1 MKNANNLKIIALS
14 LCMLASAP
22 AWAGLG
28 SLQVNS
34 ALGEPFSGSIVVTGD
49 EAKAALHGRPAVSGA
64 PLQVRVSAQG
74 QNAIIHLRSSKPV
87 HDPMLTFS
95 LVTGSQGRQYTAL
108 LDPPER
114 HHSAGK
120 NKATGKH
127 HKPVHSAPVRSA
139 REKSAARATV
149 ALQNGLASE
158 NAVVKYNVDNNETL
172 MDVARKVRPQGLS
185 LEQTMHAI
193 QVANPNAFRNG
204 NPDLMYRN
212 ISLDIPSTS
221 QLKKLSKVPLK
232 TAVKPEVTQNTTP
245 AVTKEKDNPKVA
257 ANTGNTAASEAQTK
271 ENTVKAE
278 TSVASSVPAQASA
291 TIQASEV
298 AQASAP
304 AASAAS
310 VVKAVPVQ
318 PKVNTQPVQP
328 AEEEP
333 AEESMLPSWW
343 PYALAGLAGVLLIA
357 ALLWQRSRK
366 RNSIE
371 YSTEYDE
378 DYSDDEDD
386 DVVFETEPSVVT
398 QSTSTSVPAT
408 TAKTAAAATAV
419 TTTANAAA
427 DDDDWSWLNDA
438 AASDQPAQADNKSAP
453 AKEVHSEPV
462 SQVPDKKVTEAKQ
475 EEDDTDWLNFN
486 FTDDTP
492 ATSADTAAP
501 SSAELDSNDD
511 LSWLD
516 QIDETEQ
523 PEVLTS
529 HEPVVTEPQED
540 VADNTDFEWVVAE
553 EQHPDPDESQAEAH
567 QDFVLQDNASS
578 DSDDLQPSD
587 ISFSS
592 DLDAVQPEQQSKPAA
607 SEDDSLNSLADL
619 QWDEDFK
626 FDDESKQ
633 DTSAPEEVHSSI
645 EQTLAPHDQHA
656 FAAEDDAIS
665 TDIDWDSLG
674 ISDDSDNQPVVAPEA
689 DTEEIDIPSMD
700 FALEDDKSEPAPAV
714 NATAAPT
721 GPTSSFATGDGGQDW
736 LEQSAE
742 PEQVDKPLTPE
753 QQAIPLQAKL
763 ELAKMYLEMDD
774 AVTARQTLR
783 ELVDEANGAI
793 LAEAQN
799 LLQQLGG

>member
-1 MKNANNLKIIALS
+1 
-14 LCMLASAP
+14 MLASAP

-127 HKPVHSAPVRSA
+127 PKSVHSAPVRSA
-139 REKSAARATV
+139 REKSAARAAV

-212 ISLDIPSTS
+212 ISLNIPSTS

-257 ANTGNTAASEAQTK
+257 ANTRDTAASEAQTK

-278 TSVASSVPAQASA
+278 TSAASSVPAQASA

-328 AEEEP
+328 AEEP

-343 PYALAGLAGVLLIA
+343 SYALAGLAGVLLIA

-378 DYSDDEDD
+378 DD
-386 DVVFETEPSVVT
+386 DVVFETEPSVVSQST
-398 QSTSTSVPAT
+398 STSTSTSTSVPAT

-419 TTTANAAA
+419 TTTASAAA

-438 AASDQPAQADNKSAP
+438 AASDKPAQADNKSVP

-529 HEPVVTEPQED
+529 NEPAVTEPQEE

-553 EQHPDPDESQAEAH
+553 EQHPDESQAEAH

-578 DSDDLQPSD
+578 DSDLQPSD

-592 DLDAVQPEQQSKPAA
+592 DLDVVQPEQQSKPAA

>member
-1 MKNANNLKIIALS
+1 
-14 LCMLASAP
+14 MLASAP

-28 SLQVNS
+28 SLQVSS
-34 ALGEPFSGSIVVTGD
+34 ALGEPFSGSVVVTGD
-49 EAKAALHGRPAVSGA
+49 EARAALKGRPAVTGA
-64 PLQVRVSAQG
+64 PLQVRVTAQG
-74 QNAIIHLRSSKPV
+74 QNAVIHLRSSKPV
-87 HDPMLTFS
+87 RDPMLTFS
-95 LVTGSQGRQYTAL
+95 LTAGSQGRQYTAL

-114 HHSAGK
+114 NRSAGK
-120 NKATGKH
+120 NRATGKQH
-127 HKPVHSAPVRSA
+127 RPVQSAPVRSA
-139 REKSAARATV
+139 KEKSAARATV

-245 AVTKEKDNPKVA
+245 AVTKENPKVA
-257 ANTGNTAASEAQTK
+257 ANTGDTAASEVQTK

-278 TSVASSVPAQASA
+278 ISAASSVPAQASA

-304 AASAAS
+304 AASATS
-310 VVKAVPVQ
+310 VVKAEPVQ
-318 PKVNTQPVQP
+318 PKVNNTQP
-328 AEEEP
+328 AEEPEK
-333 AEESMLPSWW
+333 ESFLPSWW
-343 PYALAGLAGVLLIA
+343 LYALAGFAGVLLIA
-357 ALLWQRSRK
+357 ALLWQRSK
-366 RNSIE
+366 KQNSADDD
-371 YSTEYDE
+371 YS
-378 DYSDDEDD
+378 SDDEDED
-386 DVVFETEPSVVT
+386 DVVFNSEPPEVR
-398 QSTSTSVPAT
+398 Q
-408 TAKTAAAATAV
+408 TAPVQTKTAAAPVV
-419 TTTANAAA
+419 TTTATAVAE
-427 DDDDWSWLNDA
+427 DDDWSWLNDTGV
-438 AASDQPAQADNKSAP
+438 SDTP
-453 AKEVHSEPV
+453 AKADDKPVADVKKEPV
-462 SQVPDKKVTEAKQ
+462 SLLSDNKVTETKQ
-475 EEDDTDWLNFN
+475 EETDTDWLNFN
-486 FTDDTP
+486 FTEEEHTN
-492 ATSADTAAP
+492 TAAP
-501 SSAELDSNDD
+501 AAAEQNGEDD

-516 QIDETEQ
+516 QLDDTEQ
-523 PEVLTS
+523 PEVLAS
-529 HEPVVTEPQED
+529 QEPAAATAQEK
-540 VADNTDFEWVVAE
+540 VADNADLEWVVAD
-553 EQHPDPDESQAEAH
+553 EQQPAETH
-567 QDFVLQDNASS
+567 QDTIQVTPQS
-578 DSDDLQPSD
+578 DP
-587 ISFSS
+587 
-592 DLDAVQPEQQSKPAA
+592 VTA
-607 SEDDSLNSLADL
+607 SEDDALDNLSDL
-619 QWDEDFK
+619 QLDDDFK
-626 FDDESKQ
+626 FDDEAKHE
-633 DTSAPEEVHSSI
+633 TSAVEHEISSI

-674 ISDDSDNQPVVAPEA
+674 ISDDDSAVQPVVSPVAA
-689 DTEEIDIPSMD
+689 DKDATDVSAMD
-700 FALEDDKSEPAPAV
+700 FALEENKSEPAPAV

-721 GPTSSFATGDGGQDW
+721 GPISSFATGDGGQDW

-783 ELVDEANGAI
+783 ELVDEANGVI

>member
-64 PLQVRVSAQG
+64 PLQVRVTAQG
-74 QNAIIHLRSSKPV
+74 QNAVIHLRSSKPV

-95 LVTGSQGRQYTAL
+95 LAAGSQGRQYTAL

-127 HKPVHSAPVRSA
+127 PKSVHSAPVRSA
-139 REKSAARATV
+139 REKSAARAAV

-212 ISLDIPSTS
+212 ISLNIPSTS

-257 ANTGNTAASEAQTK
+257 ANTRDTAASEAQTK

-278 TSVASSVPAQASA
+278 TSAASSVPAQASA

-328 AEEEP
+328 AEEP

-343 PYALAGLAGVLLIA
+343 LYALAGLAGVLLIA

-378 DYSDDEDD
+378 DYSSDDEDD
-386 DVVFETEPSVVT
+386 DVVFETEPSVVS
-398 QSTSTSVPAT
+398 QSTSVPAT

-438 AASDQPAQADNKSAP
+438 AASDKPAQADNKSAP

-486 FTDDTP
+486 FTDNTP

-516 QIDETEQ
+516 QIDATEQ

-529 HEPVVTEPQED
+529 HEQPAVTEPQQE

-553 EQHPDPDESQAEAH
+553 EQHPDESQAEAH

-578 DSDDLQPSD
+578 DSNDLQPSD

-607 SEDDSLNSLADL
+607 AEDDSLNSLADL

-633 DTSAPEEVHSSI
+633 DTSALEEVHSSI

-674 ISDDSDNQPVVAPEA
+674 VSDDSDNQPIVVPEA

-700 FALEDDKSEPAPAV
+700 FALEDDNSKPAPAV

-721 GPTSSFATGDGGQDW
+721 RPTSSFATGDGGQDW
-736 LEQSAE
+736 LEQSAK

>member
-1 MKNANNLKIIALS
+1 
-14 LCMLASAP
+14 MLASAP

>member
-64 PLQVRVSAQG
+64 PLQVRVTAQG
-74 QNAIIHLRSSKPV
+74 QNAVIHLRSSKPV

-95 LVTGSQGRQYTAL
+95 LAAGSQGRQYTAL

-127 HKPVHSAPVRSA
+127 PKSVHSAPVRSA

-212 ISLDIPSTS
+212 ISLNIPSTS

-257 ANTGNTAASEAQTK
+257 ANTRDTAASEAQTK

-278 TSVASSVPAQASA
+278 TSAASSVPAQASA

-328 AEEEP
+328 AEEP

-378 DYSDDEDD
+378 DYSSDDEDD
-386 DVVFETEPSVVT
+386 DVVFETEPSVVS
-398 QSTSTSVPAT
+398 QSTSVPAT

-438 AASDQPAQADNKSAP
+438 AASDKPAQADNKSAP

-486 FTDDTP
+486 FTDNTP

-501 SSAELDSNDD
+501 SSTGLDSNDD

-516 QIDETEQ
+516 QIDATEQ

-529 HEPVVTEPQED
+529 HEQPAVTEPQQE

-553 EQHPDPDESQAEAH
+553 EQHPDESQAEAH

-578 DSDDLQPSD
+578 DSNDLQPSD

-607 SEDDSLNSLADL
+607 AEDDSLNSLADL

-633 DTSAPEEVHSSI
+633 DTSALEEVHSSI

-674 ISDDSDNQPVVAPEA
+674 VSDDSDNQPIVVPEA

-700 FALEDDKSEPAPAV
+700 FALEDDNSKPAPAV
-714 NATAAPT
+714 NATTAPT
-721 GPTSSFATGDGGQDW
+721 RSTSSFATGDGGQDW

>member
-28 SLQVNS
+28 SLQVSS
-34 ALGEPFSGSIVVTGD
+34 ALGEPFSGSVVVTGD
-49 EAKAALHGRPAVSGA
+49 EARAALKGRPAVAGA
-64 PLQVRVSAQG
+64 PLQVRVTAQG
-74 QNAIIHLRSSKPV
+74 QNAVIHLRSSKPV

-95 LVTGSQGRQYTAL
+95 LTAGSQGRQYTAL

-114 HHSAGK
+114 NRSAGK
-120 NKATGKH
+120 NRATGKQH
-127 HKPVHSAPVRSA
+127 RPVHPAPARSVK
-139 REKSAARATV
+139 EKSAARATV

-245 AVTKEKDNPKVA
+245 AVTKENPKVA
-257 ANTGNTAASEAQTK
+257 ANTGDTAASEVQTK
-271 ENTVKAE
+271 ESTVKAE
-278 TSVASSVPAQASA
+278 TSAASSVPAQASA

-304 AASAAS
+304 AASATS
-310 VVKAVPVQ
+310 VVKAEPIQ
-318 PKVNTQPVQP
+318 PKVNNTQP
-328 AEEEP
+328 AEEPEK
-333 AEESMLPSWW
+333 ESFLPSWW
-343 PYALAGLAGVLLIA
+343 LYALAGFAGVLLIA
-357 ALLWQRSRK
+357 ALLWQRSK
-366 RNSIE
+366 KQNSAD
-371 YSTEYDE
+371 DE
-378 DYSDDEDD
+378 DYSSDDDEDED
-386 DVVFETEPSVVT
+386 DVVFNSEPPEVRQT
-398 QSTSTSVPAT
+398 VPVQT
-408 TAKTAAAATAV
+408 KTAAAPVAA
-419 TTTANAAA
+419 TTATEAAEE
-427 DDDDWSWLNDA
+427 DDDWSWLNDA
-438 AASDQPAQADNKSAP
+438 GVSDTPAKADDKPAADVKTESVALLSDNKA
-453 AKEVHSEPV
+453 
-462 SQVPDKKVTEAKQ
+462 TETKQ
-475 EEDDTDWLNFN
+475 EETDTDWLNFN
-486 FTDDTP
+486 FTEEEHTNTATP
-492 ATSADTAAP
+492 AAA
-501 SSAELDSNDD
+501 EQNGEDD

-516 QIDETEQ
+516 QLDDTEQ
-523 PEVLTS
+523 PEVLAS
-529 HEPVVTEPQED
+529 QEPVAAAAQEK
-540 VADNTDFEWVVAE
+540 VADNADLEWVVA
-553 EQHPDPDESQAEAH
+553 D
-567 QDFVLQDNASS
+567 
-578 DSDDLQPSD
+578 
-587 ISFSS
+587 
-592 DLDAVQPEQQSKPAA
+592 EQQSAETRQDTIQVAPQSEPVAA
-607 SEDDSLNSLADL
+607 SEDDTLNNLSDL
-619 QWDEDFK
+619 QWDDDFK
-626 FDDESKQ
+626 FDDETKHE
-633 DTSAPEEVHSSI
+633 TSAAEHEISSI

-674 ISDDSDNQPVVAPEA
+674 ISDDDSVVQPVVSPVAA
-689 DTEEIDIPSMD
+689 DEDATDISALD
-700 FALEDDKSEPAPAV
+700 FALEENKSEPAPAV
-714 NATAAPT
+714 NATSAPT
-721 GPTSSFATGDGGQDW
+721 GPISSFATGDGGQDW

-783 ELVDEANGAI
+783 ELVDEANGTI

>member
-64 PLQVRVSAQG
+64 PLQVRVTAQG
-74 QNAIIHLRSSKPV
+74 QNAVIHLRSSKPV

-95 LVTGSQGRQYTAL
+95 LAAGSQGRQYTAL

-127 HKPVHSAPVRSA
+127 PKSVHSAPVRSA

-212 ISLDIPSTS
+212 ISLNIPSTS

-257 ANTGNTAASEAQTK
+257 ANTRDTAASEAQTK

-278 TSVASSVPAQASA
+278 TSAASSVPAQASA

-328 AEEEP
+328 AEEP
-333 AEESMLPSWW
+333 AEESILPSWW

-378 DYSDDEDD
+378 DYSSDDEDD
-386 DVVFETEPSVVT
+386 DVVFETEPSVVS
-398 QSTSTSVPAT
+398 QSTSVPAT

-438 AASDQPAQADNKSAP
+438 AASDKPAQADNKSAP

-486 FTDDTP
+486 FTDNTP

-516 QIDETEQ
+516 QIDATEQ

-529 HEPVVTEPQED
+529 HEQPAVTEPQQE

-553 EQHPDPDESQAEAH
+553 EQHPDESQAEAH

-578 DSDDLQPSD
+578 DSNDLQPSD

-607 SEDDSLNSLADL
+607 AEDDSLNSLADL

-633 DTSAPEEVHSSI
+633 DTSALEEVHSSI

-674 ISDDSDNQPVVAPEA
+674 VSDDSDNQPIVVPEA

-700 FALEDDKSEPAPAV
+700 FALEDDNSKPAPAV
-714 NATAAPT
+714 NATTAPT
-721 GPTSSFATGDGGQDW
+721 RPTSSFATGDGGQDW
-736 LEQSAE
+736 LEQSAK

>member
-1 MKNANNLKIIALS
+1 
-14 LCMLASAP
+14 MLASAP

-64 PLQVRVSAQG
+64 PLQVRVTAQG
-74 QNAIIHLRSSKPV
+74 QNAVIHLRSSKPV

-95 LVTGSQGRQYTAL
+95 LAAGSQGRQYTAL

-127 HKPVHSAPVRSA
+127 PKSVHSAPVRSA

-212 ISLDIPSTS
+212 ISLNIPSTS

-257 ANTGNTAASEAQTK
+257 ANTRDTAASEAQTK

-278 TSVASSVPAQASA
+278 TSAASSVSAQASA

-328 AEEEP
+328 AEEP

-378 DYSDDEDD
+378 DYSSDDEDD
-386 DVVFETEPSVVT
+386 DVVFETEPSVVS
-398 QSTSTSVPAT
+398 QSTSVPAT

-438 AASDQPAQADNKSAP
+438 AASDKPAQADNKSAP

-486 FTDDTP
+486 FTDNTP

-516 QIDETEQ
+516 QIDATEQ

-529 HEPVVTEPQED
+529 HEQPAVTEPQQE

-553 EQHPDPDESQAEAH
+553 EQHPDESQAEVH

-578 DSDDLQPSD
+578 DSNDLQPSD

-607 SEDDSLNSLADL
+607 AEDDSLNSLADL

-633 DTSAPEEVHSSI
+633 DTSALEEVHSSI
-645 EQTLAPHDQHA
+645 EQTLVPHDQHA

-674 ISDDSDNQPVVAPEA
+674 VSDDSDNQPIVVPEA

-700 FALEDDKSEPAPAV
+700 FALEDDNSKPAPAV
-714 NATAAPT
+714 NATTAPT
-721 GPTSSFATGDGGQDW
+721 RPTSSFATGDGGQDW
-736 LEQSAE
+736 LEQSAK

>member
-64 PLQVRVSAQG
+64 PLQVRVTAQG
-74 QNAIIHLRSSKPV
+74 QNAVIHLRSSKPV

-95 LVTGSQGRQYTAL
+95 LAAGSQGRQYTAL

-127 HKPVHSAPVRSA
+127 PKSVHSAPVRSA

-212 ISLDIPSTS
+212 ISLNIPSTS

-257 ANTGNTAASEAQTK
+257 ANTRDTAASEAQTK

-278 TSVASSVPAQASA
+278 TSAASSVPAQASA

-328 AEEEP
+328 AEEP

-378 DYSDDEDD
+378 DYSSDDEDD
-386 DVVFETEPSVVT
+386 DVVFETEPSVVS
-398 QSTSTSVPAT
+398 QSTSVPAT

-438 AASDQPAQADNKSAP
+438 AASDKPAQADNKSAP

-486 FTDDTP
+486 FTDNTP

-501 SSAELDSNDD
+501 SSTGLDSNDD

-516 QIDETEQ
+516 QIDATEQ

-529 HEPVVTEPQED
+529 HEQPAVTEPQQE

-553 EQHPDPDESQAEAH
+553 EQHPDESQAEAH

-578 DSDDLQPSD
+578 DSNDLQPSD

-607 SEDDSLNSLADL
+607 AEDDSLNSLADL

-633 DTSAPEEVHSSI
+633 DTSALEEVHSSI

-674 ISDDSDNQPVVAPEA
+674 VSDDSDNQPIVVPEA

-700 FALEDDKSEPAPAV
+700 FALEDDNSKPAPAV
-714 NATAAPT
+714 NATTAPT
-721 GPTSSFATGDGGQDW
+721 RSTSSFATGDGGQDW
-736 LEQSAE
+736 LEQSAK

>member
-28 SLQVNS
+28 SLQVRS
-34 ALGEPFSGSIVVTGD
+34 ALGEPFSGSVVVTGD
-49 EAKAALHGRPAVSGA
+49 EARAALKGRPAVTGA
-64 PLQVRVSAQG
+64 PLQVRVTAQG
-74 QNAIIHLRSSKPV
+74 QNAVIHLRSSKPV
-87 HDPMLTFS
+87 RDPMLTFS
-95 LVTGSQGRQYTAL
+95 LTAGSQGRQYTAL

-114 HHSAGK
+114 NRSAGK
-120 NKATGKH
+120 NRATGKQNR
-127 HKPVHSAPVRSA
+127 PVQSAPVRSA
-139 REKSAARATV
+139 KEKSAARATV

-212 ISLDIPSTS
+212 ISLNIPSTS
-221 QLKKLSKVPLK
+221 QLRKLSKVPLK
-232 TAVKPEVTQNTTP
+232 TAAKPEVTQNTTP
-245 AVTKEKDNPKVA
+245 AVTKENPKVA
-257 ANTGNTAASEAQTK
+257 ANTGDTAASEVQTK

-278 TSVASSVPAQASA
+278 ISAASSVPAQASA

-304 AASAAS
+304 AASATS
-310 VVKAVPVQ
+310 VVKAEPVQ
-318 PKVNTQPVQP
+318 PKVNNTQP
-328 AEEEP
+328 AEEPEK
-333 AEESMLPSWW
+333 ESFLPSWW
-343 PYALAGLAGVLLIA
+343 LYALAGFAGVLLIA
-357 ALLWQRSRK
+357 ALLWQRSK
-366 RNSIE
+366 KQNSAD
-371 YSTEYDE
+371 DE
-378 DYSDDEDD
+378 DYSSDDDEDED
-386 DVVFETEPSVVT
+386 DVVFNSEPPEVRQTVPVQTKAAAPVV
-398 QSTSTSVPAT
+398 AT
-408 TAKTAAAATAV
+408 TATAV
-419 TTTANAAA
+419 AE
-427 DDDDWSWLNDA
+427 DDDWSWLNDTGV
-438 AASDQPAQADNKSAP
+438 SDTP
-453 AKEVHSEPV
+453 AKADDKPV
-462 SQVPDKKVTEAKQ
+462 ADVKTESVSLLSDNKVTETKQ
-475 EEDDTDWLNFN
+475 EETDTDWLNFN
-486 FTDDTP
+486 FTEEEHTN
-492 ATSADTAAP
+492 TAA
-501 SSAELDSNDD
+501 STVAEQNGEDD

-516 QIDETEQ
+516 QLDDTEQ
-523 PEVLTS
+523 PEVLAS
-529 HEPVVTEPQED
+529 QEPAAAAAQEK
-540 VADNTDFEWVVAE
+540 VADNADLEWVVA
-553 EQHPDPDESQAEAH
+553 D
-567 QDFVLQDNASS
+567 
-578 DSDDLQPSD
+578 
-587 ISFSS
+587 
-592 DLDAVQPEQQSKPAA
+592 EQQSAETYQDTIQVTPQSDPVAA
-607 SEDDSLNSLADL
+607 SEDDALDNLSDL
-619 QWDEDFK
+619 QLDDDFK
-626 FDDESKQ
+626 FDDEAKHE
-633 DTSAPEEVHSSI
+633 TSAVEHEISSI

-674 ISDDSDNQPVVAPEA
+674 ISDDDSAVQPVVSPVAA
-689 DTEEIDIPSMD
+689 DEDATDVSAMD
-700 FALEDDKSEPAPAV
+700 FALEENKSEPAPAV

-783 ELVDEANGAI
+783 ELVDEANGVI

>member
-28 SLQVNS
+28 SLQVSS
-34 ALGEPFSGSIVVTGD
+34 ALGEPFSGSVVVTGD
-49 EAKAALHGRPAVSGA
+49 EARAALKGRPAVAGA
-64 PLQVRVSAQG
+64 PLQVRVTAQG
-74 QNAIIHLRSSKPV
+74 QNAVIHLRSSKPV

-95 LVTGSQGRQYTAL
+95 LTAGSQGRQYTAL

-114 HHSAGK
+114 NRSAGK
-120 NKATGKH
+120 NRATGKQH
-127 HKPVHSAPVRSA
+127 RPVHPAPARSVK
-139 REKSAARATV
+139 EKSAARATV

-245 AVTKEKDNPKVA
+245 AVTKENPKVA
-257 ANTGNTAASEAQTK
+257 ANTGDTAASEVQTK
-271 ENTVKAE
+271 ESTVKAE
-278 TSVASSVPAQASA
+278 TSAASSVPAQASA

-304 AASAAS
+304 AASATS
-310 VVKAVPVQ
+310 VVKAEPVQ
-318 PKVNTQPVQP
+318 PKVNNTQP
-328 AEEEP
+328 AEEPEK
-333 AEESMLPSWW
+333 ESFLPSWW
-343 PYALAGLAGVLLIA
+343 LYALAGFAGVLLIA
-357 ALLWQRSRK
+357 ALLWQRSK
-366 RNSIE
+366 KQNSAD
-371 YSTEYDE
+371 DE
-378 DYSDDEDD
+378 DYSSDDDEDED
-386 DVVFETEPSVVT
+386 DVVFNSEPPEVRQT
-398 QSTSTSVPAT
+398 VPVQT
-408 TAKTAAAATAV
+408 KTAAAPVAA
-419 TTTANAAA
+419 TTATEVAEE
-427 DDDDWSWLNDA
+427 DDDWSWLNDA
-438 AASDQPAQADNKSAP
+438 GVSDTPAKADDKPAADVKTEPVALLSDNKA
-453 AKEVHSEPV
+453 
-462 SQVPDKKVTEAKQ
+462 TETKQ
-475 EEDDTDWLNFN
+475 EETDTDWLNFN
-486 FTDDTP
+486 FTEEEHTN
-492 ATSADTAAP
+492 TAAP
-501 SSAELDSNDD
+501 AAAEQNGEDD

-516 QIDETEQ
+516 QLDDTEQ
-523 PEVLTS
+523 PEVLAS
-529 HEPVVTEPQED
+529 QEPVAAAAQEK
-540 VADNTDFEWVVAE
+540 VADNADLEWVVA
-553 EQHPDPDESQAEAH
+553 D
-567 QDFVLQDNASS
+567 
-578 DSDDLQPSD
+578 
-587 ISFSS
+587 
-592 DLDAVQPEQQSKPAA
+592 EQQSAETRQDTIQVAPQSEPVAA
-607 SEDDSLNSLADL
+607 SEDDTLNNLSDL
-619 QWDEDFK
+619 QWDDDFK
-626 FDDESKQ
+626 FDDETKHE
-633 DTSAPEEVHSSI
+633 TSAAEHEISSI

-674 ISDDSDNQPVVAPEA
+674 ISDDDSVVQPVVSPVAA
-689 DTEEIDIPSMD
+689 DEDATDISALD
-700 FALEDDKSEPAPAV
+700 FALEENKSEPAPAV
-714 NATAAPT
+714 NATSAPT
-721 GPTSSFATGDGGQDW
+721 GPISSFATGDGGQDW

-783 ELVDEANGAI
+783 ELVDEANGTI

>member
-64 PLQVRVSAQG
+64 PLQVRVTAQG
-74 QNAIIHLRSSKPV
+74 QNAVIHLRSSKPV

-95 LVTGSQGRQYTAL
+95 LAAGSQGRQYTAL

-127 HKPVHSAPVRSA
+127 PKSVHSAPVRSA

-212 ISLDIPSTS
+212 ISLNIPSTS

-257 ANTGNTAASEAQTK
+257 ANTRDTTASEAQTK

-278 TSVASSVPAQASA
+278 TSAASSVPAQASA

-328 AEEEP
+328 AEEP

-378 DYSDDEDD
+378 DYSSDDEDD
-386 DVVFETEPSVVT
+386 DVVFETEPSVVS
-398 QSTSTSVPAT
+398 QSTSVPAT

-438 AASDQPAQADNKSAP
+438 AASDKPAQADNKSAP

-486 FTDDTP
+486 FTDNTP

-516 QIDETEQ
+516 QIDATEQ

-529 HEPVVTEPQED
+529 HEQPAVTEPQQE

-553 EQHPDPDESQAEAH
+553 EQHPDESQAEAH

-578 DSDDLQPSD
+578 DSNDLQPSD

-607 SEDDSLNSLADL
+607 AEDDSLNSLADL

-633 DTSAPEEVHSSI
+633 DTSALEEVHSSI

-674 ISDDSDNQPVVAPEA
+674 VSDDSDNQPIVVPAA

-700 FALEDDKSEPAPAV
+700 FALEDDNSKPAPAV

-721 GPTSSFATGDGGQDW
+721 RPTSSFATGDGGQDW
-736 LEQSAE
+736 LEQSAK

>member
-64 PLQVRVSAQG
+64 PLQVRVTAQG
-74 QNAIIHLRSSKPV
+74 QNAVIHLRSSKPV

-95 LVTGSQGRQYTAL
+95 LAAGSQGRQYTAL

-127 HKPVHSAPVRSA
+127 PKSVHSAPVRSA

-212 ISLDIPSTS
+212 ISLNIPSTS

-257 ANTGNTAASEAQTK
+257 ANTRDTTASEAQTK

-278 TSVASSVPAQASA
+278 TSAASSVPAQASA

-328 AEEEP
+328 AEEP

-378 DYSDDEDD
+378 DYSSDDEDD
-386 DVVFETEPSVVT
+386 DVVFETEPSVVS
-398 QSTSTSVPAT
+398 QSTSVPAT

-438 AASDQPAQADNKSAP
+438 AASDKPAQADNKSAP

-486 FTDDTP
+486 FTDNTP

-516 QIDETEQ
+516 QIDATEQ

-529 HEPVVTEPQED
+529 HEQPAVTEPQQE

-553 EQHPDPDESQAEAH
+553 EQHPDESQAEAH

-578 DSDDLQPSD
+578 DSNDLQLSD

-607 SEDDSLNSLADL
+607 AEDDSLNSLADL

-633 DTSAPEEVHSSI
+633 DTSALEEVHSSI

-674 ISDDSDNQPVVAPEA
+674 VSDDSDNQPIVVPEA

-700 FALEDDKSEPAPAV
+700 FALEDDNSKPAPAV

-721 GPTSSFATGDGGQDW
+721 RPTSSFATGDGGQDW
-736 LEQSAE
+736 LEQSAK

>member
-28 SLQVNS
+28 SLQVSS
-34 ALGEPFSGSIVVTGD
+34 ALGEPFSGSVVVTGD
-49 EAKAALHGRPAVSGA
+49 EARAALKGRPAVAGA
-64 PLQVRVSAQG
+64 PLQVRVTAQG
-74 QNAIIHLRSSKPV
+74 QNAVIHLRSSKPV

-95 LVTGSQGRQYTAL
+95 LTAGSQGRQYTAL

-114 HHSAGK
+114 NRSAGK
-120 NKATGKH
+120 NRATGKQH
-127 HKPVHSAPVRSA
+127 RPVHPAPARSVK
-139 REKSAARATV
+139 EKSAARATV

-245 AVTKEKDNPKVA
+245 AVTKENPKVA
-257 ANTGNTAASEAQTK
+257 ANTGDTAASEVQTK
-271 ENTVKAE
+271 ESTVKAE
-278 TSVASSVPAQASA
+278 TSAASSVPAQASA

-304 AASAAS
+304 AASATS
-310 VVKAVPVQ
+310 VVKAEPVQ
-318 PKVNTQPVQP
+318 PKVNNTQP
-328 AEEEP
+328 AEEPEK
-333 AEESMLPSWW
+333 ESFLPSWW
-343 PYALAGLAGVLLIA
+343 LYALAGFAGVLLIA
-357 ALLWQRSRK
+357 ALLWQRSK
-366 RNSIE
+366 KQNSAD
-371 YSTEYDE
+371 DE
-378 DYSDDEDD
+378 DYSSDDDEDED
-386 DVVFETEPSVVT
+386 DVVFNSEPPEVRQT
-398 QSTSTSVPAT
+398 VPVQT
-408 TAKTAAAATAV
+408 KTAAAPVAA
-419 TTTANAAA
+419 TTATEVAEE
-427 DDDDWSWLNDA
+427 DDDWSWLNDA
-438 AASDQPAQADNKSAP
+438 GVSDTPAKADDKPAADVKTDSVALLSDNKA
-453 AKEVHSEPV
+453 
-462 SQVPDKKVTEAKQ
+462 TETKQ
-475 EEDDTDWLNFN
+475 EETDTDWLNFN
-486 FTDDTP
+486 FTEEEHTN
-492 ATSADTAAP
+492 TAAP
-501 SSAELDSNDD
+501 AAAEQNGEDD

-516 QIDETEQ
+516 QLDDTEQ
-523 PEVLTS
+523 PEVLAS
-529 HEPVVTEPQED
+529 QEPVAAAAQEK
-540 VADNTDFEWVVAE
+540 VADNADLEWVVA
-553 EQHPDPDESQAEAH
+553 D
-567 QDFVLQDNASS
+567 
-578 DSDDLQPSD
+578 
-587 ISFSS
+587 
-592 DLDAVQPEQQSKPAA
+592 EQQSAETRQDTIQVAPQSEPVAA
-607 SEDDSLNSLADL
+607 SEDDTLNNLSDL
-619 QWDEDFK
+619 QWDDDFK
-626 FDDESKQ
+626 FDDETKHE
-633 DTSAPEEVHSSI
+633 TSAAEHEISSI

-674 ISDDSDNQPVVAPEA
+674 ISDDDSVVQPVVSPVAAYEDA
-689 DTEEIDIPSMD
+689 TDISALD
-700 FALEDDKSEPAPAV
+700 FALEENKSEPAPAV
-714 NATAAPT
+714 NATSAPT
-721 GPTSSFATGDGGQDW
+721 GPISSFATGDGGQDW

-783 ELVDEANGAI
+783 ELVDEANGTI

>member
-28 SLQVNS
+28 SLQVRS
-34 ALGEPFSGSIVVTGD
+34 ALGEPFSGSVVVTGD
-49 EAKAALHGRPAVSGA
+49 EARAALKGRPAVTGA
-64 PLQVRVSAQG
+64 PLQVRVTAQG
-74 QNAIIHLRSSKPV
+74 QNAVIHLRSSKPV
-87 HDPMLTFS
+87 RDPMLTFS
-95 LVTGSQGRQYTAL
+95 LTAGSQGRQYTAL

-114 HHSAGK
+114 NRSAGK
-120 NKATGKH
+120 NRATGKQH
-127 HKPVHSAPVRSA
+127 RPVHPAPARSVK
-139 REKSAARATV
+139 EKSAARATV

-212 ISLDIPSTS
+212 ISLNIPSTS

-245 AVTKEKDNPKVA
+245 AVTKENPKVA
-257 ANTGNTAASEAQTK
+257 ANTGDTAASEVQTK

-278 TSVASSVPAQASA
+278 ISAASSVPAQASA

-304 AASAAS
+304 AASATS
-310 VVKAVPVQ
+310 VVKAEPVQ
-318 PKVNTQPVQP
+318 PKVNNTQP
-328 AEEEP
+328 AEEPEK
-333 AEESMLPSWW
+333 ESFLPSWW
-343 PYALAGLAGVLLIA
+343 LYALAGFAGVLLIA
-357 ALLWQRSRK
+357 ALLWQRSK
-366 RNSIE
+366 KQNSAD
-371 YSTEYDE
+371 DE
-378 DYSDDEDD
+378 DYSSDDDEDED
-386 DVVFETEPSVVT
+386 DVVFNSEPPEVRQT
-398 QSTSTSVPAT
+398 VPVQTKAAAPVAAT
-408 TAKTAAAATAV
+408 TATAV
-419 TTTANAAA
+419 AE
-427 DDDDWSWLNDA
+427 DDDWSWLNDTGV
-438 AASDQPAQADNKSAP
+438 SDTP
-453 AKEVHSEPV
+453 AKADDKPVADVKTEPV
-462 SQVPDKKVTEAKQ
+462 SLLSDNKVTETKQ
-475 EEDDTDWLNFN
+475 EETDTDWLNFN
-486 FTDDTP
+486 FTEEEHTN
-492 ATSADTAAP
+492 TAA
-501 SSAELDSNDD
+501 STVAEQNGEDD

-516 QIDETEQ
+516 QLDDTEQ
-523 PEVLTS
+523 PEVLAS
-529 HEPVVTEPQED
+529 QEPAAAAAQEK
-540 VADNTDFEWVVAE
+540 VADNADLEWVVA
-553 EQHPDPDESQAEAH
+553 D
-567 QDFVLQDNASS
+567 
-578 DSDDLQPSD
+578 
-587 ISFSS
+587 
-592 DLDAVQPEQQSKPAA
+592 EQQSAETYQDTIQVTPQSDPVAA
-607 SEDDSLNSLADL
+607 SEDDTLDNLSDL
-619 QWDEDFK
+619 QLDDDFK
-626 FDDESKQ
+626 FDDEAKHE
-633 DTSAPEEVHSSI
+633 TSAVEHEISSI

-674 ISDDSDNQPVVAPEA
+674 ISDDDSAVQPVVSPVAA
-689 DTEEIDIPSMD
+689 DKDATDVSAMD
-700 FALEDDKSEPAPAV
+700 FALEENKSEPAPAV

>member
-64 PLQVRVSAQG
+64 PLQVRVTAQG
-74 QNAIIHLRSSKPV
+74 QNAVIHLRSSKPV

-95 LVTGSQGRQYTAL
+95 LAAGSQGRQYTAL

-127 HKPVHSAPVRSA
+127 PKSVHSAPVRSA

-212 ISLDIPSTS
+212 ISLNIPSTS

-257 ANTGNTAASEAQTK
+257 ANTRDTAASEAQTK

-278 TSVASSVPAQASA
+278 TSAASSVPAQASA

-328 AEEEP
+328 AEEP

-419 TTTANAAA
+419 TTTANTAA

-516 QIDETEQ
+516 QIDATEQ

-529 HEPVVTEPQED
+529 HEQPAVTEPQQE

-553 EQHPDPDESQAEAH
+553 EQHPDESQAEAH

-578 DSDDLQPSD
+578 DSNDLQPSD

-607 SEDDSLNSLADL
+607 AEDDSLNSLADL

-633 DTSAPEEVHSSI
+633 DTSALEEVHSSI

-674 ISDDSDNQPVVAPEA
+674 VSDDSDNQPIVVPEA

-700 FALEDDKSEPAPAV
+700 FALEDDNSKPAPAV
-714 NATAAPT
+714 NATTAPT
-721 GPTSSFATGDGGQDW
+721 RPTSSFATGDGGQDW

-783 ELVDEANGAI
+783 ELVDEANGVI

>member
-64 PLQVRVSAQG
+64 PLQVRVTAQG
-74 QNAIIHLRSSKPV
+74 QNAVIHLRSSKPV

-108 LDPPER
+108 LDPLER

-257 ANTGNTAASEAQTK
+257 ANTGNTTASEAQTK

-278 TSVASSVPAQASA
+278 TSVASSIPAQASA

-328 AEEEP
+328 AAEEP

-553 EQHPDPDESQAEAH
+553 EQHPDESQAEAH

-592 DLDAVQPEQQSKPAA
+592 DLDVVQPEQQSKPAA

-714 NATAAPT
+714 NVTAAPT

>member
-28 SLQVNS
+28 SLQVSS
-34 ALGEPFSGSIVVTGD
+34 ALGEPFSGSVVVTGD
-49 EAKAALHGRPAVSGA
+49 EARAALKGRPAVAGA
-64 PLQVRVSAQG
+64 PLQVRVTAQG
-74 QNAIIHLRSSKPV
+74 QNAVIHLRSSKPV

-95 LVTGSQGRQYTAL
+95 LTAGSQGRQYTAL

-114 HHSAGK
+114 NRSAGK
-120 NKATGKH
+120 NRATGKQH
-127 HKPVHSAPVRSA
+127 RPVHPAPARSVK
-139 REKSAARATV
+139 EKSAARATV

-172 MDVARKVRPQGLS
+172 MDVARRVRPQGLS

-245 AVTKEKDNPKVA
+245 AVTKENPKVA
-257 ANTGNTAASEAQTK
+257 ANTGDTAASEVQTK
-271 ENTVKAE
+271 ESTVKAE
-278 TSVASSVPAQASA
+278 TSAASSVPAQASA

-304 AASAAS
+304 AASATS
-310 VVKAVPVQ
+310 VVKAEPVQ
-318 PKVNTQPVQP
+318 PKVNNTQP
-328 AEEEP
+328 AEEPEK
-333 AEESMLPSWW
+333 ESFLPSWW
-343 PYALAGLAGVLLIA
+343 LYALAGFAGVLLIA
-357 ALLWQRSRK
+357 ALLWQRSK
-366 RNSIE
+366 KQNSAD
-371 YSTEYDE
+371 DE
-378 DYSDDEDD
+378 DYSSDDDEDED
-386 DVVFETEPSVVT
+386 DVVFNSEPPEVRQT
-398 QSTSTSVPAT
+398 VPVQT
-408 TAKTAAAATAV
+408 KTAAAPVAA
-419 TTTANAAA
+419 TTATEAAEE
-427 DDDDWSWLNDA
+427 DDDWSWLNDA
-438 AASDQPAQADNKSAP
+438 GVSDTPAKADDKPAADMKTESVALLSDNKA
-453 AKEVHSEPV
+453 
-462 SQVPDKKVTEAKQ
+462 TETKQ
-475 EEDDTDWLNFN
+475 EETDTDWLNFN
-486 FTDDTP
+486 FTEEEHTN
-492 ATSADTAAP
+492 TAAP
-501 SSAELDSNDD
+501 AAAEQSGEDD

-516 QIDETEQ
+516 QLDDTEQ
-523 PEVLTS
+523 PEVLAS
-529 HEPVVTEPQED
+529 QEPVAAAAQEK
-540 VADNTDFEWVVAE
+540 VADNADLEWVVA
-553 EQHPDPDESQAEAH
+553 D
-567 QDFVLQDNASS
+567 
-578 DSDDLQPSD
+578 
-587 ISFSS
+587 
-592 DLDAVQPEQQSKPAA
+592 EQQSAETRQDTIQVAPQSEPVAA
-607 SEDDSLNSLADL
+607 SEDDTLNNLSDL
-619 QWDEDFK
+619 QWDDDFK
-626 FDDESKQ
+626 FDDETKHE
-633 DTSAPEEVHSSI
+633 TSAAEHEISSI

-674 ISDDSDNQPVVAPEA
+674 ISDDDSVVQPVVSPVAA
-689 DTEEIDIPSMD
+689 DEDATDISALD
-700 FALEDDKSEPAPAV
+700 FALEENKSEPAPAV
-714 NATAAPT
+714 NATSAPT
-721 GPTSSFATGDGGQDW
+721 GPISSFATGDGGQDW

-783 ELVDEANGAI
+783 ELVDEANGTI

>member
-28 SLQVNS
+28 SLQVSS
-34 ALGEPFSGSIVVTGD
+34 ALGEPFSGSVVVTGD
-49 EAKAALHGRPAVSGA
+49 EARAALKGRPAVAGA
-64 PLQVRVSAQG
+64 PLQVRVTAQG
-74 QNAIIHLRSSKPV
+74 QNAVIHLRSSKPV

-95 LVTGSQGRQYTAL
+95 LTAGSQGRQYTAL

-114 HHSAGK
+114 NRSAGK
-120 NKATGKH
+120 SRATGKQH
-127 HKPVHSAPVRSA
+127 RPVHPAPARSVK
-139 REKSAARATV
+139 EKSAARATV

-172 MDVARKVRPQGLS
+172 MDVARRVRPQGLS

-245 AVTKEKDNPKVA
+245 AVTKENPKVA
-257 ANTGNTAASEAQTK
+257 ANTGDTAASEVQTK
-271 ENTVKAE
+271 ESTVKAE
-278 TSVASSVPAQASA
+278 ISAASSVPAQASA

-298 AQASAP
+298 AQA
-304 AASAAS
+304 AASATS
-310 VVKAVPVQ
+310 VVKAEPVQ
-318 PKVNTQPVQP
+318 PKVNNTQP
-328 AEEEP
+328 AEEPEK
-333 AEESMLPSWW
+333 ESFLPSWW
-343 PYALAGLAGVLLIA
+343 LYALAGFAGVLLIA
-357 ALLWQRSRK
+357 ALLWQRSK
-366 RNSIE
+366 KQNSAD
-371 YSTEYDE
+371 DE
-378 DYSDDEDD
+378 DYSSDDDEDED
-386 DVVFETEPSVVT
+386 DVVFNSEPPEVRQT
-398 QSTSTSVPAT
+398 VPVQT
-408 TAKTAAAATAV
+408 KTAAAPVAA
-419 TTTANAAA
+419 TTATEAAEE
-427 DDDDWSWLNDA
+427 DDDWSWLNDA
-438 AASDQPAQADNKSAP
+438 GVSDTPAKADDKPAADVKTESVALLSDNKA
-453 AKEVHSEPV
+453 
-462 SQVPDKKVTEAKQ
+462 TETKQ
-475 EEDDTDWLNFN
+475 EETDTDWLNFN
-486 FTDDTP
+486 FTEEEHTNTATP
-492 ATSADTAAP
+492 AAAEQ
-501 SSAELDSNDD
+501 SGEDD

-516 QIDETEQ
+516 QLDDTEQ
-523 PEVLTS
+523 PEVLAS
-529 HEPVVTEPQED
+529 QEPVAAAAQEK
-540 VADNTDFEWVVAE
+540 VADNADLEWVVA
-553 EQHPDPDESQAEAH
+553 D
-567 QDFVLQDNASS
+567 
-578 DSDDLQPSD
+578 
-587 ISFSS
+587 
-592 DLDAVQPEQQSKPAA
+592 EQQSAETRQDTIQVAPQSEPVAA
-607 SEDDSLNSLADL
+607 SEDDTLNNLSDL
-619 QWDEDFK
+619 QWDDDFK
-626 FDDESKQ
+626 FDDETKHE
-633 DTSAPEEVHSSI
+633 TSAAEHEISSI

-674 ISDDSDNQPVVAPEA
+674 ISDDDSVVQPVVSPVAA
-689 DTEEIDIPSMD
+689 DEDATDISALD
-700 FALEDDKSEPAPAV
+700 FALEENKSEPAPAV
-714 NATAAPT
+714 NATSAPT
-721 GPTSSFATGDGGQDW
+721 GPISSFATGDGGQDW

-783 ELVDEANGAI
+783 ELVDEANGTI

>member
-64 PLQVRVSAQG
+64 PLQVRVTAQG
-74 QNAIIHLRSSKPV
+74 QNAVIHLRSSKPV

-95 LVTGSQGRQYTAL
+95 LAAGSQGRQYTAL

-127 HKPVHSAPVRSA
+127 PKSVHSAPVRSA

-212 ISLDIPSTS
+212 ISLNIPSTS

-257 ANTGNTAASEAQTK
+257 ANTRDTAASEAQTK

-278 TSVASSVPAQASA
+278 TSAASSVPAQASA

-310 VVKAVPVQ
+310 VVKAIPVQ

-328 AEEEP
+328 AEEP

-378 DYSDDEDD
+378 DYSSDDEDD
-386 DVVFETEPSVVT
+386 DVVFETEPSVVS
-398 QSTSTSVPAT
+398 QSTSVPAT

-438 AASDQPAQADNKSAP
+438 AASDKPAQADNKSAP

-486 FTDDTP
+486 FTDNTP

-516 QIDETEQ
+516 QIDATEQ

-529 HEPVVTEPQED
+529 HEQPAVTEPQQE

-553 EQHPDPDESQAEAH
+553 EQHPDESQAEAH

-578 DSDDLQPSD
+578 DSNDLQPSD

-607 SEDDSLNSLADL
+607 AEDDSLNSLADL

-633 DTSAPEEVHSSI
+633 DTSALEEVHSSI

-674 ISDDSDNQPVVAPEA
+674 VSDDSDNQPIVVPEA

-700 FALEDDKSEPAPAV
+700 FALEDDNSKPAPAV
-714 NATAAPT
+714 NATTAPT
-721 GPTSSFATGDGGQDW
+721 RPTSSFATGDGGQDW
-736 LEQSAE
+736 LEQSAK

>member
-28 SLQVNS
+28 SLQVSS
-34 ALGEPFSGSIVVTGD
+34 ALGEPFSGSVVVTGD
-49 EAKAALHGRPAVSGA
+49 EARAALKGRPAVAGA
-64 PLQVRVSAQG
+64 PLQVRVTAQG
-74 QNAIIHLRSSKPV
+74 QNAVIHLRSSKPV

-95 LVTGSQGRQYTAL
+95 LTAGSQGRQYTAL

-114 HHSAGK
+114 NRSAGK
-120 NKATGKH
+120 NRATGKQH
-127 HKPVHSAPVRSA
+127 RPVHPAPARSVK
-139 REKSAARATV
+139 EKSAARATV

-172 MDVARKVRPQGLS
+172 MDVARRVRPQGLS

-245 AVTKEKDNPKVA
+245 AVTKENPKVA
-257 ANTGNTAASEAQTK
+257 ANTGDTAASEVQTK
-271 ENTVKAE
+271 ESTVKAE
-278 TSVASSVPAQASA
+278 ISAASSVPAQASA

-304 AASAAS
+304 AASATS
-310 VVKAVPVQ
+310 VVKAEPVQ
-318 PKVNTQPVQP
+318 PKVNNTQP
-328 AEEEP
+328 AEEPEK
-333 AEESMLPSWW
+333 ESFLPSWW
-343 PYALAGLAGVLLIA
+343 LYALAGFAGVLLIA
-357 ALLWQRSRK
+357 ALLWQRSK
-366 RNSIE
+366 KQNSAD
-371 YSTEYDE
+371 DE
-378 DYSDDEDD
+378 DYSSDDDEDED
-386 DVVFETEPSVVT
+386 DVVFNSEPPEVRQT
-398 QSTSTSVPAT
+398 VPVQT
-408 TAKTAAAATAV
+408 KTAAAPVAA
-419 TTTANAAA
+419 TTATEAAEE
-427 DDDDWSWLNDA
+427 DDDWSWLNDA
-438 AASDQPAQADNKSAP
+438 GVSDTPAKADDKPAADMKTESVALLSDNKA
-453 AKEVHSEPV
+453 
-462 SQVPDKKVTEAKQ
+462 TETKQ
-475 EEDDTDWLNFN
+475 EETDTDWLNFN
-486 FTDDTP
+486 FTEEEHTN
-492 ATSADTAAP
+492 TAAP
-501 SSAELDSNDD
+501 AAAEQSGEDD

-516 QIDETEQ
+516 QLDDTEQ
-523 PEVLTS
+523 PEVLAS
-529 HEPVVTEPQED
+529 QEPVAAAAQEK
-540 VADNTDFEWVVAE
+540 VADNADLEWVVA
-553 EQHPDPDESQAEAH
+553 D
-567 QDFVLQDNASS
+567 
-578 DSDDLQPSD
+578 
-587 ISFSS
+587 
-592 DLDAVQPEQQSKPAA
+592 EQQSAETRQDTIQVAPQSEPVAA
-607 SEDDSLNSLADL
+607 SEDDTLNNLSDL
-619 QWDEDFK
+619 QWDDDFK
-626 FDDESKQ
+626 FDDETKHE
-633 DTSAPEEVHSSI
+633 TSAAEHEISSI

-674 ISDDSDNQPVVAPEA
+674 ISDDDSVVQPVVSPVAA
-689 DTEEIDIPSMD
+689 DEDATDISALD
-700 FALEDDKSEPAPAV
+700 FALEENKSEPAPAV
-714 NATAAPT
+714 NATSAPT
-721 GPTSSFATGDGGQDW
+721 GPISSFATGDGGQDW

-783 ELVDEANGAI
+783 ELVDEANGTI

>member
-28 SLQVNS
+28 SLQVSS
-34 ALGEPFSGSIVVTGD
+34 ALGEPFSGSVVVTGD
-49 EAKAALHGRPAVSGA
+49 EARAALKGRPAVAGA
-64 PLQVRVSAQG
+64 PLQVRVTAQG
-74 QNAIIHLRSSKPV
+74 QNAVIHLRSSKPV

-95 LVTGSQGRQYTAL
+95 LTAGSQGRQYTAL

-114 HHSAGK
+114 NRSAGK
-120 NKATGKH
+120 NRATGKQH
-127 HKPVHSAPVRSA
+127 RPVHPAPARSVK
-139 REKSAARATV
+139 EKSAARATV

-172 MDVARKVRPQGLS
+172 MDVARRVRPQGLS

-245 AVTKEKDNPKVA
+245 AVTKENPKVA
-257 ANTGNTAASEAQTK
+257 ANTGDTAASEVQTK
-271 ENTVKAE
+271 ESTVKAE
-278 TSVASSVPAQASA
+278 TSAASSVPAQASA

-304 AASAAS
+304 AASATS
-310 VVKAVPVQ
+310 VVKAEPVQ
-318 PKVNTQPVQP
+318 PKVNNTQP
-328 AEEEP
+328 AEEPEK
-333 AEESMLPSWW
+333 ESFLPSWW
-343 PYALAGLAGVLLIA
+343 LYALAGFAGVLLIA
-357 ALLWQRSRK
+357 ALLWQRSK
-366 RNSIE
+366 KQNSAD
-371 YSTEYDE
+371 DE
-378 DYSDDEDD
+378 DYSSDDDEDED
-386 DVVFETEPSVVT
+386 DVVFNSEPPEVRQT
-398 QSTSTSVPAT
+398 VPVQT
-408 TAKTAAAATAV
+408 KTAAAPVAA
-419 TTTANAAA
+419 TTATEVAEE
-427 DDDDWSWLNDA
+427 DDDWSWLNDA
-438 AASDQPAQADNKSAP
+438 GVSDTPAKADDKPAADVKTEPVALLSDNKA
-453 AKEVHSEPV
+453 
-462 SQVPDKKVTEAKQ
+462 TETKQ
-475 EEDDTDWLNFN
+475 EETDTDWLNFN
-486 FTDDTP
+486 FTEEEHTN
-492 ATSADTAAP
+492 TAAP
-501 SSAELDSNDD
+501 AAAEQNGEDD

-516 QIDETEQ
+516 QLDDTEQ
-523 PEVLTS
+523 PEVLAS
-529 HEPVVTEPQED
+529 QEPVAAAAQEK
-540 VADNTDFEWVVAE
+540 VADNADLEWVVA
-553 EQHPDPDESQAEAH
+553 D
-567 QDFVLQDNASS
+567 
-578 DSDDLQPSD
+578 
-587 ISFSS
+587 
-592 DLDAVQPEQQSKPAA
+592 EQQSAETRQDTIQVTPQSEPVAA
-607 SEDDSLNSLADL
+607 SEDDTLNNLSDL
-619 QWDEDFK
+619 QWDDDFK
-626 FDDESKQ
+626 FDDETKHE
-633 DTSAPEEVHSSI
+633 TSAAEHEISSI

-674 ISDDSDNQPVVAPEA
+674 ISDDDSVVQPVVSPVAA
-689 DTEEIDIPSMD
+689 DEDATDISALD
-700 FALEDDKSEPAPAV
+700 FALEENKSEPAPAV
-714 NATAAPT
+714 NATSAPT
-721 GPTSSFATGDGGQDW
+721 GPISSFATGDGGQDW

-783 ELVDEANGAI
+783 ELVDEANGTI

>member
-1 MKNANNLKIIALS
+1 
-14 LCMLASAP
+14 MLASAP

-64 PLQVRVSAQG
+64 PLQVRVTAQG
-74 QNAIIHLRSSKPV
+74 QNAVIHLRSSKPV

-95 LVTGSQGRQYTAL
+95 LAAGSQGRQYTAL

-127 HKPVHSAPVRSA
+127 PKSVHSAPVRSA

-212 ISLDIPSTS
+212 ISLNIPSTS

-257 ANTGNTAASEAQTK
+257 ANTRDTAASEAQTK

-278 TSVASSVPAQASA
+278 TSAASSVPAQASA

-328 AEEEP
+328 AEEP

-419 TTTANAAA
+419 TTTANTAA

-516 QIDETEQ
+516 QIDATEQ

-529 HEPVVTEPQED
+529 HEQPAVTEPQQE

-553 EQHPDPDESQAEAH
+553 EQHPDESQAEAH

-578 DSDDLQPSD
+578 DSNDLQPSD

-607 SEDDSLNSLADL
+607 AEDDSLNSLADL

-633 DTSAPEEVHSSI
+633 DTSALEEVHSSI

-674 ISDDSDNQPVVAPEA
+674 VSDDSDNQPIVVPAA

-700 FALEDDKSEPAPAV
+700 FALEDDNSKPAPAV
-714 NATAAPT
+714 NATTAPT
-721 GPTSSFATGDGGQDW
+721 RPTSSFATGDGGQDW
-736 LEQSAE
+736 LEQSAK

>member
-28 SLQVNS
+28 SLQVSS
-34 ALGEPFSGSIVVTGD
+34 ALGEPFSGSVVVTGD
-49 EAKAALHGRPAVSGA
+49 EARAALKGRPAVAGA
-64 PLQVRVSAQG
+64 PLQVRVTAQG
-74 QNAIIHLRSSKPV
+74 QNAVIHLRSSKPV

-95 LVTGSQGRQYTAL
+95 LTAGSQGRQYTAL

-114 HHSAGK
+114 NRSAGK
-120 NKATGKH
+120 NRATGKQH
-127 HKPVHSAPVRSA
+127 RPVHPAPARSVK
-139 REKSAARATV
+139 EKSAARATV

-172 MDVARKVRPQGLS
+172 MDVARRVRPQGLS

-245 AVTKEKDNPKVA
+245 AVTKENPKVA
-257 ANTGNTAASEAQTK
+257 ANTGDTAASEVQTK
-271 ENTVKAE
+271 ESTVKAE
-278 TSVASSVPAQASA
+278 ISAASSVPAQASA

-304 AASAAS
+304 AASATS
-310 VVKAVPVQ
+310 VVKAEPVQ
-318 PKVNTQPVQP
+318 PKVNNTQP
-328 AEEEP
+328 AEEPEK
-333 AEESMLPSWW
+333 ESFLPSWW
-343 PYALAGLAGVLLIA
+343 LYALAGFAGVLLIA
-357 ALLWQRSRK
+357 ALLWQRSK
-366 RNSIE
+366 KQS
-371 YSTEYDE
+371 SADDE
-378 DYSDDEDD
+378 DYSSDDDEDED
-386 DVVFETEPSVVT
+386 DVVFNSEPPEVRQT
-398 QSTSTSVPAT
+398 VPVQT
-408 TAKTAAAATAV
+408 KTAAAPVAA
-419 TTTANAAA
+419 TTATEAAEE
-427 DDDDWSWLNDA
+427 DDDWSWLNDA
-438 AASDQPAQADNKSAP
+438 GVSDTPAKADDKPAADMKTDSVALLSDNKA
-453 AKEVHSEPV
+453 
-462 SQVPDKKVTEAKQ
+462 TETKQ
-475 EEDDTDWLNFN
+475 EETDTDWLNFN
-486 FTDDTP
+486 FTEEEHTN
-492 ATSADTAAP
+492 TAAP
-501 SSAELDSNDD
+501 AAAEQSGEDD

-516 QIDETEQ
+516 QLDDTEQ
-523 PEVLTS
+523 PEVLAS
-529 HEPVVTEPQED
+529 QEPVAAAAQEK
-540 VADNTDFEWVVAE
+540 VADNADLEWVVA
-553 EQHPDPDESQAEAH
+553 D
-567 QDFVLQDNASS
+567 
-578 DSDDLQPSD
+578 
-587 ISFSS
+587 
-592 DLDAVQPEQQSKPAA
+592 EQQSAETRQDTIQVAPQSEPVAA
-607 SEDDSLNSLADL
+607 SEDDTLNNLSDL
-619 QWDEDFK
+619 QWDDDFK
-626 FDDESKQ
+626 FDDETKHE
-633 DTSAPEEVHSSI
+633 TSAAEHEISSI

-674 ISDDSDNQPVVAPEA
+674 ISDDDSVVQPVVSPVAA
-689 DTEEIDIPSMD
+689 DEDATDISALD
-700 FALEDDKSEPAPAV
+700 FALEENKSEPAPAV
-714 NATAAPT
+714 NATSAPT
-721 GPTSSFATGDGGQDW
+721 GPISSFATGDGGQDW

-783 ELVDEANGAI
+783 ELVDEANGTI

>member
-64 PLQVRVSAQG
+64 PLQVRVTAQG
-74 QNAIIHLRSSKPV
+74 QNAVIHLRSSKPV

-95 LVTGSQGRQYTAL
+95 LAAGSQGRQYTAL

-127 HKPVHSAPVRSA
+127 PKSVHSAPVRSA

-212 ISLDIPSTS
+212 ISLNIPSTS

-257 ANTGNTAASEAQTK
+257 ANTRDTAASEAQTK

-278 TSVASSVPAQASA
+278 TSAASSVPAQASA

-328 AEEEP
+328 AEEP

-516 QIDETEQ
+516 QIDATEQ

-529 HEPVVTEPQED
+529 HEQPAVTEPQQE

-553 EQHPDPDESQAEAH
+553 EQHPDESQAEAH

-578 DSDDLQPSD
+578 DSNDLQPSD

-607 SEDDSLNSLADL
+607 AEDDSLNSLADL

-633 DTSAPEEVHSSI
+633 DTSALEEVHSSI

-674 ISDDSDNQPVVAPEA
+674 VSDDSDNQPIVVPEA

-700 FALEDDKSEPAPAV
+700 FALEDDNSKPAPAV

-721 GPTSSFATGDGGQDW
+721 RPTSSFATGDGGQDW
-736 LEQSAE
+736 LEQSAK

>member
-28 SLQVNS
+28 SLQVSS
-34 ALGEPFSGSIVVTGD
+34 ALGEPFSGSVVVTGD
-49 EAKAALHGRPAVSGA
+49 EARAALKGRPAVAGA
-64 PLQVRVSAQG
+64 PLQVRVTAQG
-74 QNAIIHLRSSKPV
+74 QNAVIHLRSSKPV

-95 LVTGSQGRQYTAL
+95 LTAGSQGRQYTAL

-114 HHSAGK
+114 NRSAGK
-120 NKATGKH
+120 NRATGKQH
-127 HKPVHSAPVRSA
+127 RPVHPAPARSVK
-139 REKSAARATV
+139 EKSAARATV

-212 ISLDIPSTS
+212 ISLNIPSTS

-245 AVTKEKDNPKVA
+245 AVTKENPKVA
-257 ANTGNTAASEAQTK
+257 ANTGDTAASEVQTK
-271 ENTVKAE
+271 ESTVKAE
-278 TSVASSVPAQASA
+278 TSAASSVPAQASA

-304 AASAAS
+304 AASATSA
-310 VVKAVPVQ
+310 VVKAEPVQ
-318 PKVNTQPVQP
+318 PKVNDTQP
-328 AEEEP
+328 AEEPEK
-333 AEESMLPSWW
+333 ESFLPSWW
-343 PYALAGLAGVLLIA
+343 LYALAGFAGVLLIA
-357 ALLWQRSRK
+357 ALLWQRSK
-366 RNSIE
+366 KQNSAD
-371 YSTEYDE
+371 DE
-378 DYSDDEDD
+378 DYSSDDDEDED
-386 DVVFETEPSVVT
+386 DVVFNSEPPEVRQT
-398 QSTSTSVPAT
+398 VPVQT
-408 TAKTAAAATAV
+408 KTAAAPVAA
-419 TTTANAAA
+419 TTATEAAEE
-427 DDDDWSWLNDA
+427 DDDWSWLNDA
-438 AASDQPAQADNKSAP
+438 GVSDTPAKADDKPAADVKTESVALLSDNKA
-453 AKEVHSEPV
+453 
-462 SQVPDKKVTEAKQ
+462 TETKQ
-475 EEDDTDWLNFN
+475 EETDTDWLNFN
-486 FTDDTP
+486 FTEEEHTN
-492 ATSADTAAP
+492 AAAP
-501 SSAELDSNDD
+501 AAAEQNGEDD

-516 QIDETEQ
+516 QLDDTEQ
-523 PEVLTS
+523 PEVLAS
-529 HEPVVTEPQED
+529 QEPVAAAAQEK
-540 VADNTDFEWVVAE
+540 VADNADLEWVVA
-553 EQHPDPDESQAEAH
+553 D
-567 QDFVLQDNASS
+567 
-578 DSDDLQPSD
+578 
-587 ISFSS
+587 
-592 DLDAVQPEQQSKPAA
+592 EQQSAETRQDTIQVAPQSEPVAA
-607 SEDDSLNSLADL
+607 SEDDTLNNLSDL
-619 QWDEDFK
+619 QWDDDFK
-626 FDDESKQ
+626 FDDETKHE
-633 DTSAPEEVHSSI
+633 TSAAEHEISSI

-674 ISDDSDNQPVVAPEA
+674 ISDDDSVVQPVVSPVAA
-689 DTEEIDIPSMD
+689 DEDATDISALD
-700 FALEDDKSEPAPAV
+700 FALEENKSEPAPAV
-714 NATAAPT
+714 NATSAPT
-721 GPTSSFATGDGGQDW
+721 GPISSFATGDGGQDW

-783 ELVDEANGAI
+783 ELVDEANGTI

>member
-28 SLQVNS
+28 SLQVSS
-34 ALGEPFSGSIVVTGD
+34 ALGEPFSGSVVVTGD
-49 EAKAALHGRPAVSGA
+49 EARAALKGRPAVTGA
-64 PLQVRVSAQG
+64 PLQVRVTAQG
-74 QNAIIHLRSSKPV
+74 QNAVIHLRSSKPV
-87 HDPMLTFS
+87 RDPMLTFS
-95 LVTGSQGRQYTAL
+95 LTAGSQGRQYTAL

-114 HHSAGK
+114 NRSASK
-120 NKATGKH
+120 NRATGKQH
-127 HKPVHSAPVRSA
+127 RPVQSAPVRSA
-139 REKSAARATV
+139 KEKSAARATV

-245 AVTKEKDNPKVA
+245 AVTKENPKVA
-257 ANTGNTAASEAQTK
+257 ANTGDTAASEVQTK

-278 TSVASSVPAQASA
+278 ISAASSVPAQDSA

-304 AASAAS
+304 AASATS
-310 VVKAVPVQ
+310 VVKAEPVQ
-318 PKVNTQPVQP
+318 PKVNNTQP
-328 AEEEP
+328 AEEPEK
-333 AEESMLPSWW
+333 ESFLPSWW
-343 PYALAGLAGVLLIA
+343 LYALAGFAGVLLIA
-357 ALLWQRSRK
+357 ALLWQRSK
-366 RNSIE
+366 KQNSADDD
-371 YSTEYDE
+371 YS
-378 DYSDDEDD
+378 SDDEDED
-386 DVVFETEPSVVT
+386 DVVFNSEPSEIRQTAPVQTKAVGAP
-398 QSTSTSVPAT
+398 VAAT
-408 TAKTAAAATAV
+408 TATAV
-419 TTTANAAA
+419 AE
-427 DDDDWSWLNDA
+427 DDDWSWLNDTGVSDTPAKADDKPA
-438 AASDQPAQADNKSAP
+438 ADVKTEPVALLSDNKA
-453 AKEVHSEPV
+453 
-462 SQVPDKKVTEAKQ
+462 TETKQ
-475 EEDDTDWLNFN
+475 EETDTDWLNFN
-486 FTDDTP
+486 FTEEEHTN
-492 ATSADTAAP
+492 TAA
-501 SSAELDSNDD
+501 AEQNGEDD

-516 QIDETEQ
+516 QLDDTEQ
-523 PEVLTS
+523 PEVLAS
-529 HEPVVTEPQED
+529 QEPVAAAAQEK
-540 VADNTDFEWVVAE
+540 VADNADLEWVVAD
-553 EQHPDPDESQAEAH
+553 EQQPAETH
-567 QDFVLQDNASS
+567 QDTIQVTPQS
-578 DSDDLQPSD
+578 DPL
-587 ISFSS
+587 
-592 DLDAVQPEQQSKPAA
+592 AA
-607 SEDDSLNSLADL
+607 SEDDALDNLSDL
-619 QWDEDFK
+619 QLDADFK
-626 FDDESKQ
+626 FDDEAKHE
-633 DTSAPEEVHSSI
+633 TSAVEHEISSI

-674 ISDDSDNQPVVAPEA
+674 ISDDDSAVQPVVSPVAA
-689 DTEEIDIPSMD
+689 DKDATDVSAMD
-700 FALEDDKSEPAPAV
+700 FALEENKSEPAPAV

-742 PEQVDKPLTPE
+742 PEQIDKPLTPE

-783 ELVDEANGAI
+783 ELVDEANGVI

>member
-28 SLQVNS
+28 SLQVSS
-34 ALGEPFSGSIVVTGD
+34 ALGEPFSGSVVVTGD
-49 EAKAALHGRPAVSGA
+49 EARAALKGRPAVAGA
-64 PLQVRVSAQG
+64 PLQVRVTAQG
-74 QNAIIHLRSSKPV
+74 QNAVIHLRSSKPV

-95 LVTGSQGRQYTAL
+95 LTAGSQGRQYTAL

-114 HHSAGK
+114 NRSAGK
-120 NKATGKH
+120 NRATGKQH
-127 HKPVHSAPVRSA
+127 RPVHPAPARSVK
-139 REKSAARATV
+139 EKSAARATV

-221 QLKKLSKVPLK
+221 QLRKLSKVPLK

-245 AVTKEKDNPKVA
+245 AVTKENPKVA
-257 ANTGNTAASEAQTK
+257 ANTGDTAASEVQTK
-271 ENTVKAE
+271 ESTVKAE
-278 TSVASSVPAQASA
+278 TSAASSVPAQASA

-298 AQASAP
+298 AQASPP
-304 AASAAS
+304 AASATS
-310 VVKAVPVQ
+310 VVKAEPVQ
-318 PKVNTQPVQP
+318 PKVNNTQP
-328 AEEEP
+328 AEEPEK
-333 AEESMLPSWW
+333 ESFLPSWW
-343 PYALAGLAGVLLIA
+343 LYALAGFAGVLLIA
-357 ALLWQRSRK
+357 ALLWQRSK
-366 RNSIE
+366 KQNSAD
-371 YSTEYDE
+371 DE
-378 DYSDDEDD
+378 DYSSDDDEDED
-386 DVVFETEPSVVT
+386 DVVFNSEPPEVRQT
-398 QSTSTSVPAT
+398 VPVQT
-408 TAKTAAAATAV
+408 KTAAAPVAA
-419 TTTANAAA
+419 TTATEVAEE
-427 DDDDWSWLNDA
+427 DDDWSWLNDA
-438 AASDQPAQADNKSAP
+438 GVSDTPAKADDKPAADVKTEPVALLSDNKA
-453 AKEVHSEPV
+453 
-462 SQVPDKKVTEAKQ
+462 TETKQ
-475 EEDDTDWLNFN
+475 EETDTDWLNFN
-486 FTDDTP
+486 FTEEEHTN
-492 ATSADTAAP
+492 TAAP
-501 SSAELDSNDD
+501 AAAEQNGEDD

-516 QIDETEQ
+516 QLDDTEQ
-523 PEVLTS
+523 PEVLAS
-529 HEPVVTEPQED
+529 QEPVATAAQEK
-540 VADNTDFEWVVAE
+540 VADNADLEWVVA
-553 EQHPDPDESQAEAH
+553 D
-567 QDFVLQDNASS
+567 
-578 DSDDLQPSD
+578 
-587 ISFSS
+587 
-592 DLDAVQPEQQSKPAA
+592 EQQSAETRQDTIQVAPQSEPVAA
-607 SEDDSLNSLADL
+607 SEDDTLNNLSDL
-619 QWDEDFK
+619 QWDDDFK
-626 FDDESKQ
+626 FDDETKHE
-633 DTSAPEEVHSSI
+633 TSAAEHEISSI

-674 ISDDSDNQPVVAPEA
+674 ISDDDSVVQPVVSPVAA
-689 DTEEIDIPSMD
+689 DEDATDISALD
-700 FALEDDKSEPAPAV
+700 FALEENKSEPAPAV
-714 NATAAPT
+714 NATSAPT
-721 GPTSSFATGDGGQDW
+721 GPISSFATGDGGQDW

-783 ELVDEANGAI
+783 ELVDEANGTI

>member
-28 SLQVNS
+28 SLQVSS
-34 ALGEPFSGSIVVTGD
+34 ALGEPFSGSVVVTGD
-49 EAKAALHGRPAVSGA
+49 EARAALKGRPAVTGA
-64 PLQVRVSAQG
+64 PLQVRVTAQG
-74 QNAIIHLRSSKPV
+74 QNAVIHLRSSKPV
-87 HDPMLTFS
+87 RDPMLTFS
-95 LVTGSQGRQYTAL
+95 LTAGSQGRQYTAL

-114 HHSAGK
+114 NRSAGK
-120 NKATGKH
+120 NRATGKQH
-127 HKPVHSAPVRSA
+127 RPVQSAPVRSA
-139 REKSAARATV
+139 KEKSAARATV

-245 AVTKEKDNPKVA
+245 AVTKENPKVA
-257 ANTGNTAASEAQTK
+257 ANTGDTAASEVQTK

-278 TSVASSVPAQASA
+278 ISAASSVPAQASA

-304 AASAAS
+304 AASATS
-310 VVKAVPVQ
+310 VVKAEPVQ
-318 PKVNTQPVQP
+318 PKVNNTQP
-328 AEEEP
+328 AEEPEK
-333 AEESMLPSWW
+333 ESFLPSWW
-343 PYALAGLAGVLLIA
+343 LYALAGFAGVLLIA
-357 ALLWQRSRK
+357 ALLWQRSK
-366 RNSIE
+366 KQNSADDD
-371 YSTEYDE
+371 YS
-378 DYSDDEDD
+378 SDDEDED
-386 DVVFETEPSVVT
+386 DVVFNSEPPEVR
-398 QSTSTSVPAT
+398 Q
-408 TAKTAAAATAV
+408 TAPVQTKTAAAPVV
-419 TTTANAAA
+419 TTTATAVAE
-427 DDDDWSWLNDA
+427 DDDWSWLNDTGV
-438 AASDQPAQADNKSAP
+438 SDTP
-453 AKEVHSEPV
+453 AKADDKPVADVKKEPV
-462 SQVPDKKVTEAKQ
+462 SLLSDNKVTETKQ
-475 EEDDTDWLNFN
+475 EETDTDWLNFN
-486 FTDDTP
+486 FTEEEHTN
-492 ATSADTAAP
+492 TAAP
-501 SSAELDSNDD
+501 AAAEQNGEDD

-516 QIDETEQ
+516 QLDDTEQ
-523 PEVLTS
+523 PEVLAS
-529 HEPVVTEPQED
+529 QEPAAATAQEK
-540 VADNTDFEWVVAE
+540 VADNADLEWVVAD
-553 EQHPDPDESQAEAH
+553 EQQPAETH
-567 QDFVLQDNASS
+567 QDTIQVTPQS
-578 DSDDLQPSD
+578 DP
-587 ISFSS
+587 
-592 DLDAVQPEQQSKPAA
+592 VTA
-607 SEDDSLNSLADL
+607 SEDDALDNLSDL
-619 QWDEDFK
+619 QLDDDFK
-626 FDDESKQ
+626 FDDEAKHE
-633 DTSAPEEVHSSI
+633 TSAVEHEISSI

-674 ISDDSDNQPVVAPEA
+674 ISDDDSAVQPVVSPVAA
-689 DTEEIDIPSMD
+689 DKDATDVSAMD
-700 FALEDDKSEPAPAV
+700 FALEENKSEPAPAV

-783 ELVDEANGAI
+783 ELVDEANGVI

>member
-1 MKNANNLKIIALS
+1 
-14 LCMLASAP
+14 MLASAP

-74 QNAIIHLRSSKPV
+74 QNAVIHLRSSKPV

-386 DVVFETEPSVVT
+386 DVVFETEPSEVT

-529 HEPVVTEPQED
+529 HEPAVTEPQEE

-553 EQHPDPDESQAEAH
+553 EQHPDESQAEAH

-689 DTEEIDIPSMD
+689 GTEEIDIPSMD

>member
-64 PLQVRVSAQG
+64 PLQVRVTAQG
-74 QNAIIHLRSSKPV
+74 QNAVIHLRSSKPV

-95 LVTGSQGRQYTAL
+95 LAAGSQGRQYTAL

-127 HKPVHSAPVRSA
+127 PKSVHSAPVRSA

-212 ISLDIPSTS
+212 ISLNIPSTS

-257 ANTGNTAASEAQTK
+257 ANTRDTAASEAQTK

-278 TSVASSVPAQASA
+278 TSAASSVPAQASA

-328 AEEEP
+328 AEEP

-378 DYSDDEDD
+378 DYSSDDEDD
-386 DVVFETEPSVVT
+386 DVVFETEPSVVS
-398 QSTSTSVPAT
+398 QSTSVPAT

-438 AASDQPAQADNKSAP
+438 AASDKPAQADNKSAP

-486 FTDDTP
+486 FTDNTP

-516 QIDETEQ
+516 QIDATEQ

-529 HEPVVTEPQED
+529 HEQPAVTEPQQK

-553 EQHPDPDESQAEAH
+553 EQHPDESQAEAH

-578 DSDDLQPSD
+578 DSNDLQPSD

-607 SEDDSLNSLADL
+607 AEDDSLNSLADL

-633 DTSAPEEVHSSI
+633 DTSALEEVHSSI

-674 ISDDSDNQPVVAPEA
+674 VSDDSDNQPIVVPEA

-700 FALEDDKSEPAPAV
+700 FALEDDNSKPAPAV

-721 GPTSSFATGDGGQDW
+721 RPTSSFATGDGGQDW
-736 LEQSAE
+736 LEQSAK

>member
-28 SLQVNS
+28 SLQVSS
-34 ALGEPFSGSIVVTGD
+34 ALGEPFSGSVVVTGD
-49 EAKAALHGRPAVSGA
+49 EARAALKGRPAVTGA
-64 PLQVRVSAQG
+64 PLQVRVTAQG
-74 QNAIIHLRSSKPV
+74 QNAVIHLRSSKPV
-87 HDPMLTFS
+87 RDPMLTFS
-95 LVTGSQGRQYTAL
+95 LTAGSQGRQYTAL

-114 HHSAGK
+114 NRSAGK
-120 NKATGKH
+120 NRATGKQH
-127 HKPVHSAPVRSA
+127 RPVQSAPVRSA
-139 REKSAARATV
+139 KEKSAARATV

-245 AVTKEKDNPKVA
+245 AVTKENPKVA
-257 ANTGNTAASEAQTK
+257 ANTGDTAASEVQTK

-278 TSVASSVPAQASA
+278 ISAASSVPAQDSA

-304 AASAAS
+304 AASVTS
-310 VVKAVPVQ
+310 VVKAEPVQ
-318 PKVNTQPVQP
+318 PKVNNTQP
-328 AEEEP
+328 AEEPEK
-333 AEESMLPSWW
+333 ESFLPSWW
-343 PYALAGLAGVLLIA
+343 LYALAGFAGVLLIA
-357 ALLWQRSRK
+357 ALLWQRSK
-366 RNSIE
+366 KQNSADDD
-371 YSTEYDE
+371 YS
-378 DYSDDEDD
+378 SDDEDED
-386 DVVFETEPSVVT
+386 DVVFNSEPPEIRQTAPVQTKAVGAP
-398 QSTSTSVPAT
+398 VAAT
-408 TAKTAAAATAV
+408 TATAV
-419 TTTANAAA
+419 AE
-427 DDDDWSWLNDA
+427 DDDWSWLNDTGVSDTPAKADDKPA
-438 AASDQPAQADNKSAP
+438 ADVKTETVALLSDNKA
-453 AKEVHSEPV
+453 
-462 SQVPDKKVTEAKQ
+462 TETKQ
-475 EEDDTDWLNFN
+475 EETDTDWLNFN
-486 FTDDTP
+486 FTEEEHTN
-492 ATSADTAAP
+492 TAA
-501 SSAELDSNDD
+501 AEQNGEDD

-516 QIDETEQ
+516 QLDDTEQ
-523 PEVLTS
+523 PEVLAS
-529 HEPVVTEPQED
+529 QEPVAAAAQEK
-540 VADNTDFEWVVAE
+540 VADNADLEWVVAD
-553 EQHPDPDESQAEAH
+553 EQQPAETH
-567 QDFVLQDNASS
+567 QDTIQVTPQS
-578 DSDDLQPSD
+578 DP
-587 ISFSS
+587 
-592 DLDAVQPEQQSKPAA
+592 VAA
-607 SEDDSLNSLADL
+607 SEDDALDNLSDL
-619 QWDEDFK
+619 QLDDDFK
-626 FDDESKQ
+626 FDDEAKHE
-633 DTSAPEEVHSSI
+633 TSAVEHEISSI

-674 ISDDSDNQPVVAPEA
+674 ISDDDSAVQPVVSPVAA
-689 DTEEIDIPSMD
+689 DKDATDVSAMD
-700 FALEDDKSEPAPAV
+700 FALEENKSEPAPAV

-783 ELVDEANGAI
+783 ELVDEANGVI

>member
-221 QLKKLSKVPLK
+221 QLRKLSKVPLK
-232 TAVKPEVTQNTTP
+232 TVVKPEVTQNTTP

-386 DVVFETEPSVVT
+386 DVVFETEPSVVS

-419 TTTANAAA
+419 TTTASAAA

-438 AASDQPAQADNKSAP
+438 AASDQPAQADNKSVP

-492 ATSADTAAP
+492 ATGADTAAP

-529 HEPVVTEPQED
+529 HEPAVTEPQEE

-553 EQHPDPDESQAEAH
+553 EQHPDESQAGAH

-578 DSDDLQPSD
+578 DSDLQPSD

-592 DLDAVQPEQQSKPAA
+592 DLDVVQPEQQSKPAA

-674 ISDDSDNQPVVAPEA
+674 ISDDDSAVQPVVSPVAA
-689 DTEEIDIPSMD
+689 DKDATDVSAMD
-700 FALEDDKSEPAPAV
+700 FALEENKSEPAPAV

>member
-64 PLQVRVSAQG
+64 PLQVRVTAQG
-74 QNAIIHLRSSKPV
+74 QNAVIHLRSSKPV

-95 LVTGSQGRQYTAL
+95 LAAGSQGRQYTAL

-127 HKPVHSAPVRSA
+127 PKSVHSAPVRSA

-212 ISLDIPSTS
+212 ISLNIPSTS
-221 QLKKLSKVPLK
+221 QLRKLSKVPLK

-328 AEEEP
+328 AEEP

-419 TTTANAAA
+419 TTTANTAA

-475 EEDDTDWLNFN
+475 KEDDTDWLNFN

-516 QIDETEQ
+516 QIDATEQ

-529 HEPVVTEPQED
+529 HEQPAVTEPQQE

-553 EQHPDPDESQAEAH
+553 EQHPDESQAEAH

-578 DSDDLQPSD
+578 DSNDLQPSD

-607 SEDDSLNSLADL
+607 AEDDSLNSLADL

-633 DTSAPEEVHSSI
+633 DTSALEEVHSSI

-674 ISDDSDNQPVVAPEA
+674 VSDDSDNQPIVVPEA

-700 FALEDDKSEPAPAV
+700 FALEDDNSKPAPAV

-721 GPTSSFATGDGGQDW
+721 RPTSSFATGDGGQDW
-736 LEQSAE
+736 LEQSAK